1 MLLRISP
8 LTHPEGSLHV
18 IKFYSINPRF
28 FVVIFLCSL
37 LIEIAGFIFVGQEIG
52 ILATL
57 SLVILTAIVGVVLLR
72 VQGFSLLKNIQTELI
87 QGRTLENNIINDV
100 FIMFSAILLIL
111 PGFVSDLLGILLLIK
126 PIRSVVW
133 HFFTSLQNKMNLNT
147 KRKNDAEK
155 VIDLNAEDYT
165 IYDTTESPWRKND
178 DNH

>member
-1 MLLRISP
+1 M
-8 LTHPEGSLHV
+8 HV
-18 IKFYSINPRF
+18 IKLYSTNPRF
-28 FVVIFLCSL
+28 FVVIFLCIL

-57 SLVILTAIVGVVLLR
+57 SLVILTTIVGVVLLR
-72 VQGFSLLKNIQTELI
+72 IQGISLLKNIQTELI

-155 VIDLNAEDYT
+155 IIDLNAEDYT
-165 IYDTTESPWRKND
+165 TYDTTESPWRKND